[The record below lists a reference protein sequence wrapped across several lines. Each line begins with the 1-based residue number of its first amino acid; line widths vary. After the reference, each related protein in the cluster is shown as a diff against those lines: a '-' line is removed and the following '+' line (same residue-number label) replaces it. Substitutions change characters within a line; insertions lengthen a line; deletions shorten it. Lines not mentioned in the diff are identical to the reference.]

1 MAVGDKLTNT
11 SGVELH
17 GFHPADCKVTVL
29 AEVGDVTIVGTD
41 PDAEGANG
49 IGANVA
55 LSAAQLGEWYS
66 PAK

>member
-1 MAVGDKLTNT
+1 MAVGDELTNT

-41 PDAEGANG
+41 PGVDG

-55 LSAAQLGEWYS
+55 LTAAQLDEWYS